1 MFRVAVLV
9 AILSLFARSHPADAR
24 SDATVATA
32 ETGGNA
38 EHFKTRSTEGGTLTG
53 KVTFEGVPPAP
64 KTFPFVKFPTPG
76 FCDKFDSDGHGNR
89 VVQEVKVG
97 QDHALK
103 DVVIAIQDVPME
115 KPFEFAGTKVNADG
129 CRLLVQGGPSTFV
142 GVVVRGKEIVIE
154 NMDADPNDPKAATGV
169 LHNPHAYEVFGA
181 SSATIFNLPLPE
193 KGQIIRR
200 PVILRKKGSIFK
212 LETDQQN
219 YAQAFFLP
227 VENPYYAIVE
237 DDGTFRIRDIPP
249 GTYTV
254 LAWHPTLGKQEATV
268 TIPANGQA
276 RADFSFA
283 AK

>member
-1 MFRVAVLV
+1 MLRVAVLV
-9 AILSLFARSHPADAR
+9 AILSLFALAHPADAR

-38 EHFKTRSTEGGTLTG
+38 EHFETRPAEGGTLTG

-64 KTFPFVKFPTPG
+64 KKFQFAKFPNPG
-76 FCDKFDSDGHGNR
+76 FCDRFDSDGHGNR

-142 GVVVRGKEIVIE
+142 GVVVRGKEIAIE
-154 NMDADPNDPKAATGV
+154 NMDADPTDPKAATGV
-169 LHNPHAYEVFGA
+169 LHNPHAYEVSG
-181 SSATIFNLPLPE
+181 SSSRTIFNLPLPE
-193 KGQIIRR
+193 KGGIIRK

-219 YAQAFFLP
+219 YAQALFLP

-237 DDGTFRIRDIPP
+237 DDGTFTIHNIPP

-254 LAWHPTLGKQEATV
+254 LVWHPVLGKQEATV
-268 TIPANGQA
+268 TIPASGHV
-276 RADFSFA
+276 RADFSFTTR
-283 AK
+283 